1 VQQGAHSL
9 RRQLADWLADRKAN
23 RGVATKRIRAAARLH
38 LLATRQVQSAG
49 EGELADGGGLLLRV
63 RGDSASWV
71 LRFTAPTGRRRE
83 MGLGV
88 AFRGST
94 AQAGASL
101 TAARDAA
108 DRAREQLRQGI
119 DPIDARDGRRAAA
132 KQAEQATRVE
142 QARVRWTLPR
152 CSRDYHQRVIEP
164 SRTPKHAATWIR
176 SLENHLPPEL
186 WNAPIDTIEPPALL
200 SALIDVKPHERAR
213 AHKGDTVPE
222 TVQRIR
228 QRLDA
233 IFEDAIFHKRATA
246 NPAAAIRRKM
256 REATGKVR

>member
-1 VQQGAHSL
+1 M
-9 RRQLADWLADRKAN
+9 RRQLADWPADRKAN
-23 RGVATKRIRAAARLH
+23 RGMATQRIRAAARLH

-49 EGELADGGGLLLRV
+49 KGDLADGGGLLLRV

-108 DRAREQLRQGI
+108 HRAREQLRQGI

-132 KQAEQATRVE
+132 KQAEQASRVE